1 MWKRRLGCGFLLFLF
16 CLRQL
21 PALPSDWRALD
32 TQSLLAQA
40 ALVIEKL
47 KNLNEEL
54 TKQAEE
60 SGRQSKELAAQ
71 LESLTKEKKNLLK
84 DIENLQATLGKLQ
97 ADWTESERMR
107 LELASALKI
116 LQASLQSCR
125 EEATKSISKAGIVG
139 LAVGLVLG
147 VVIGVMGP

>member
-1 MWKRRLGCGFLLFLF
+1 MWNKRLNAACILVAF
-16 CLRQL
+16 CLPRL

-71 LESLTKEKKNLLK
+71 LGRLTKEKENLLK
-84 DIENLQATLGKLQ
+84 DMENLQATLGRLQ

-125 EEATKSISKAGIVG
+125 EKATKSISKAGIVG